1 MVDELPVADVGQE
14 HEEAVVAVDRLLE
27 LIGMEGYGRRY
38 PAELSGG
45 QQQRIA
51 VARALA
57 PEPTLLLLDEPFGAL
72 DPGIRADM
80 HELILDLWQQTGL
93 TVFMITHDLQEGFY
107 LGTRLL
113 VFDKVRT
120 DAQALGAYGATVTY
134 DLSIGSTSGSTID
147 GIRKRVEEDVPRAM
161 EAAAL

>member
-1 MVDELPVADVGQE
+1 MS
-14 HEEAVVAVDRLLE
+14 
-27 LIGMEGYGRRY
+27 LITR
-38 PAELSGG
+38 P
-45 QQQRIA
+45 RI
-51 VARALA
+51 
-57 PEPTLLLLDEPFGAL
+57 LLLDEPFGAL

-93 TVFMITHDLQEGFY
+93 TVFIITHDLQEGFY

-147 GIRKRVEEDVPRAM
+147 GIRKRVEQDVPRAM